1 MSQIISLL
9 DSISNFFAKLPP
21 GAWTLL
27 AATVA
32 FLGVRATI
40 NDQGKRLSLQFGH
53 DRALKDRE
61 REMQM
66 RKEIFLG
73 AAEAFSAGLKS
84 LYRYPEPAILSTEL
98 IADYL
103 TKSVAFARLYVVA
116 KPATTVAV
124 AAVVDAISVA
134 QWKLAKSRH
143 QMMVSNN
150 HVEIY
155 DSLRERAEKERDHIF
170 EIARHDHV
178 EGLKDMDRRARLDK
192 SFDHHREAID
202 KLIADRVRYRYD
214 VEIRRIAMIREARG
228 LELELVGAMIDTII
242 ALRTELELPVDR
254 EELRTAFDKSVAV
267 LNEPVEDFLRH
278 VEDSLNK

>member
-1 MSQIISLL
+1 MNQIIFLL
-9 DSISNFFAKLPP
+9 GAISDFLAKLPT

-27 AATVA
+27 AASIA

-40 NDQGKRLSLQFGH
+40 NDQGRRLSLQFGH

-61 REMQM
+61 REMQT
-66 RKEIFLG
+66 RKEIFLS

-84 LYRYPEPAILSTEL
+84 LYRYPEPAIFSTEL
-98 IADYL
+98 ISDYL

-116 KPATTVAV
+116 KPSTTAAV

-150 HVEIY
+150 QVEIY
-155 DSLRERAEKERDHIF
+155 DALRERAEKDRDHIF

-178 EGLKDMDRRARLDK
+178 EGLKDVDRRSRLDK
-192 SFDHHREAID
+192 SFEQHRETID
-202 KLIADRVRYRYD
+202 RLIKDRVRYQYD
-214 VEIRRIAMIREARG
+214 VEIRRIAMVREARG
-228 LELELVGAMIDTII
+228 LELELVGAMIDTIV

-254 EELRTAFDKSVAV
+254 EELRRAFDKSVEV
-267 LNEPVEDFLRH
+267 LNGPVEDFLQH
-278 VEDSLNK
+278 VETSLNK